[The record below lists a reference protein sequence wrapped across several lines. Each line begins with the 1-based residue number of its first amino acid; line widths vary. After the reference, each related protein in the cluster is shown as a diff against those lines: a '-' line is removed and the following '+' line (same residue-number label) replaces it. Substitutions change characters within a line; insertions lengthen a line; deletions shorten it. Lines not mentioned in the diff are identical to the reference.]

1 MAGTTLDEI
10 GVAQIYDCYSFTALL
25 TLEDYGFFPK
35 GEGGPAMA
43 EPGMIGPNGK
53 IKFNTGGGELSA
65 FYMWGMTPL
74 HEAVVQARGQGGE
87 RQVADH
93 DRVLVSGNG
102 GILDYHS
109 TLVLGTDS
117 QERA

>member
-10 GVAQIYDCYSFTALL
+10 GVAQIYDCYTFTALL

-35 GEGGPAMA
+35 GEGGPAVA
-43 EPGMIGPNGK
+43 EPGMIVPNGRV
-53 IKFNTGGGELSA
+53 KFNTVGGELSS

-74 HEAVVQARGQGGE
+74 HEAVVQTRGQGGD
-87 RQVADH
+87 RQVDDH

-102 GILDYHS
+102 GILAYHS
-109 TLVLGTDS
+109 TLVLGTDN
-117 QERA
+117 